1 MSAYIIPILIAALIV
16 FALLKKVRIFD
27 AFVDGAKKALPL
39 VASVLPFLA
48 AVFIMSKAFEKSG
61 LNRALIDLLTPF
73 YSFLGVPKEVVPL
86 TLIKPFSGSGS
97 LAVLSEVLSEHGA
110 DGYIGRLACVIFSS
124 SETTF
129 YVCGV
134 YLTKTTF
141 QGVAPAIAISLS
153 ANFIA
158 TIFAAFICK
167 VI

>member
-1 MSAYIIPILIAALIV
+1 MSAYIIPILISALIV
-16 FALLKKVRIFD
+16 YALLKRVKIFD

-39 VASVLPFLA
+39 AAGVLPFLA
-48 AVFIMSKAFEKSG
+48 AVFIMSKVFDKSG
-61 LNRALIDLLTPF
+61 LNRALIDRLTPL
-73 YSFLGVPKEVVPL
+73 YSFLGIPKEVVPL

-134 YLTKTTF
+134 YLTETKF

-158 TIFAAFICK
+158 TVFAAFICK
-167 VI
+167 II

>member
-16 FALLKKVRIFD
+16 YALLKKVKIFD

-39 VASVLPFLA
+39 AAGVLPFLA
-48 AVFIMSKAFEKSG
+48 AVFIMSKVFDKSG
-61 LNRALIDLLTPF
+61 LNRALIDLLTPL
-73 YSFLGVPKEVVPL
+73 YSFFGIPKEVVPL

-97 LAVLSEVLSEHGA
+97 LAVLSEVLTEHGA

-134 YLTKTTF
+134 YLTKTKF

-158 TIFAAFICK
+158 TIFAAFICR
-167 VI
+167 II